1 MFWRFLITGTDDGTT
16 WALSLVPFVTQ
27 AMSVR
32 VFNVTM
38 PLARSLL
45 VRGVSRARTSTY
57 PRAL

>member
-16 WALSLVPFVTQ
+16 WALSLVPFVT
-27 AMSVR
+27 MSVR